1 MKRKFNKVQFITVS
15 LLMAVV
21 FSLFYCVSYWQR
33 PTETQIAIRNI
44 EVGNNALNCQS
55 IFDSFDDGK
64 LEVSGKLTTFEGVK
78 TFTLADFE
86 TLDLV
91 SESTANEDV
100 EMKVK
105 YKYSYN
111 SETNLVTLSAK
122 LVDEDGTE
130 IIDTMTGAAFI
141 NEEGQLDV
149 VFNCDGEYILLSE
162 LQNADLIQNC
172 GWFSNIFKKVANVV
186 KKVVSNPVGVIG
198 AVATVVAPAV
208 VGVVMAV
215 AAAPVVATIAVGAA
229 VGAGLAAGTAAVSTY
244 IQDGKVDMEAVG
256 ICAGL
261 GAAVGAVTSGVAY
274 GITNAITGSSGAAV
288 GNVKADLGN
297 KLDYAFGKA
306 SGTAHNVTR
315 SAENAAQL
323 SKIGVYD
330 NATGRQILTEHFNNA
345 FIENQSLINAGTS
358 EISTLLSGPGGFLNV
373 KSIWDGAKL
382 ITFWFIG

>member
-1 MKRKFNKVQFITVS
+1 MKRKFNKVQIITVS

-21 FSLFYCVSYWQR
+21 FSMFYCVSYWQK
-33 PTETQIAIRNI
+33 PTETQAAMRNI

-64 LEVSGKLTTFEGVK
+64 LEVTGKVTTFEGVK

-91 SESTANEDV
+91 SESTADQDV

-122 LVDEDGTE
+122 LVDEEGTE

-186 KKVVSNPVGVIG
+186 KKVVSNPVGVVG

-229 VGAGLAAGTAAVSTY
+229 VGAGIAAGTAAASTY

-261 GAAVGAVTSGVAY
+261 GAAVGAISAVVANR
-274 GITNAITGSSGAAV
+274 ITDLIRSNIQVSNALKEVEMNRQNHILQEKHAWSTIGRNDWATASNAIDYTLKHGSVSTYEA
-288 GNVKADLGN
+288 GNQIVTATYKNQIVQVVVRELDGVLRIVDAWI
-297 KLDYAFGKA
+297 KL
-306 SGTAHNVTR
+306 
-315 SAENAAQL
+315 L
-323 SKIGVYD
+323 
-330 NATGRQILTEHFNNA
+330 
-345 FIENQSLINAGTS
+345 
-358 EISTLLSGPGGFLNV
+358 
-373 KSIWDGAKL
+373 
-382 ITFWFIG
+382 